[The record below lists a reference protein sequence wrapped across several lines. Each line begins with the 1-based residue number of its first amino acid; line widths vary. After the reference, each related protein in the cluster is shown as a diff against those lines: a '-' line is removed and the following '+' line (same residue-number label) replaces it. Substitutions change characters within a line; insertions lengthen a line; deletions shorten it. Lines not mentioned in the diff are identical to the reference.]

1 LANPLLRESLQ
12 AVRDDLNAQ
21 LLRVNLSDSG
31 AHTRL
36 VTAMQVTRAV
46 ERHLLDIIDSGAA
59 AVEAINLHGR
69 RID

>member
-1 LANPLLRESLQ
+1 
-12 AVRDDLNAQ
+12 LNAQ